1 MQTPFPFESMLLFGS
16 LAIMLLVGV
25 ALRAKIRFFQKFLIP
40 SCLIGGILGLVLLNA
55 GVIDFSVKD
64 LEMLAYHFFNISFIS
79 VGLTSGNNQNK
90 TSATKKVYLKG
101 SLWMALTQT
110 TCFSLQAV
118 IGGLFVI
125 LFGLFGL
132 ELFPTFGYFAPLG
145 FEEGP
150 GQALSFGKVW
160 EGLGFENAATIGL
173 TFAALGYFFA
183 FFVGVPLVNWGI
195 RKGLSTHDK
204 QDLPQDFLTGIIPK
218 DKTTESAGALRLHS
232 ANIDSLAFQAALVGL
247 VYVLT
252 YMFIKNF
259 GRLFPADVSSM
270 LWGFFF
276 FGGLSFAFIVRKL
289 MEKFGID
296 YLIDPGVQRRI
307 TGWSIDFLI
316 VSTVMAIQL
325 KIVLEFIIP
334 ISLISLTCGI
344 LTTFAVVFLGKRLGS
359 YNLERTAAIYGAVTG
374 TVSCGLLLL
383 RIADPDFK
391 TPAAIEV
398 AIMSVFMLLPL
409 PLLLILVNS
418 TVWWNWS
425 VSLTVLLF
433 FCAMLLTLLTM
444 KILKLWGSPK
454 F

>member
-90 TSATKKVYLKG
+90 PSATKKVYLKG